1 MPAVQYEAPKKYV
14 LVNTCREL
22 TREPHFHN
30 AVEIVLMVKGQT
42 EATVNYT
49 RYLLHEGELLMVFPN
64 QVHFYNDLTPII
76 NAPILVFPP
85 ELCPDFVTQLS
96 EYLPENPVISF
107 DKSPELF
114 DCMNLILKNDREK
127 PRHHHAV
134 IRALISALVGTALQQ
149 LKLTE
154 RSKLD
159 IATTGQIVKYC
170 VDHFREPLSLEDIS
184 AALHISK
191 YHISHIFTKEIKT
204 GFNSFINTLR
214 VNDAC
219 EKLKS
224 GASITDAALESGFSS
239 IRTFNRAFLAIR
251 QMTPRQYVAQYIKE

>member
-1 MPAVQYEAPKKYV
+1 
-14 LVNTCREL
+14 
-22 TREPHFHN
+22 
-30 AVEIVLMVKGQT
+30 
-42 EATVNYT
+42 
-49 RYLLHEGELLMVFPN
+49 
-64 QVHFYNDLTPII
+64 VHFYNDLTTTI

-159 IATTGQIVKYC
+159 IQTTGQIVKYC
-170 VDHFREPLSLEDIS
+170 VDHFREPLSLDDIS
-184 AALHISK
+184 EALHISK
-191 YHISHIFTKEIKT
+191 YHISHLFSQKIRIGFSDFINMLRIQEACRLLKQGIGITQASVQA
-204 GFNSFINTLR
+204 GFNS
-214 VNDAC
+214 
-219 EKLKS
+219 
-224 GASITDAALESGFSS
+224 
-239 IRTFNRAFLAIR
+239 IRSFNRVFLKQTGLTPLKYQKKYR
-251 QMTPRQYVAQYIKE
+251 QQEDKEHLLQPKGDTAT